1 MTDPSFQLLVQQLH
15 QVTGPQLLV
24 ADENLGGAPFHL
36 LPVETIT
43 LITNRYDIYNQ
54 ACSFGLS
61 CHFNDFD
68 FSSFDDNSFNQVLYR
83 VSKEKPV
90 THHVINRVRRLLI
103 NNGSLVLSGAKTDG
117 IKTYA
122 DKAARYFGTSTT
134 SEKHGSVYRSVVH
147 HQPSSEQP
155 LDDQSYLQ
163 LRPCIPL
170 TPPLNDPLLYSKP
183 GLFGWNKVDQGSAFL
198 AEHLSDFFNR
208 FQSTPQDILDLG
220 CGYGYLSV
228 AAKQFIETT
237 ITATDNNAAA
247 IAACL
252 KNFSLAGIDGEVI
265 AGDCADNIT
274 KKFDAVICNPP
285 FHQGFS
291 TDNQLTQRFVDSC
304 HQHLRTGGMALFV
317 VNRFVPLES
326 CAEPLFQVSK
336 FGENKGFKLVLLEK
350 N

>member
-1 MTDPSFQLLVQQLH
+1 MTDPSFQLLMQQLC

-24 ADENLGGAPFHL
+24 ADENLRGAPLHL
-36 LPVETIT
+36 LLADTIT

-54 ACSFGLS
+54 AQSSGLS

-68 FSSFDDNSFNQVLYR
+68 FSSFGDNSFSQVLYR

-90 THHVINRVRRLLI
+90 SHHVINNSRRLLT
-103 NNGSLVLSGAKTDG
+103 NNGTLILSGAKTDG
-117 IKTYA
+117 IKTYT
-122 DKAARYFGTSTT
+122 DKAARYFGTRATP
-134 SEKHGSVYRSVVH
+134 EKHGSVYRGVIH
-147 HQPSSEQP
+147 HQSSTEQP
-155 LDDQSYLQ
+155 LDDQDYQQ
-163 LRPCIPL
+163 LRPCISL
-170 TPPLNDPLLYSKP
+170 GDYLLYSKP

-198 AEHLSDFFNR
+198 AEHLSDFFGR
-208 FQSTPQDILDLG
+208 FRNTPRHILDLG

-228 AAKQFIETT
+228 AARQCVEAT

-247 IAACL
+247 IAACS
-252 KNFSLAGIDGEVI
+252 KNFLLAGIDGEVI
-265 AGDCADNIT
+265 AGDCAENIG

-285 FHQGFS
+285 FHQGFT
-291 TDNQLTQRFVDSC
+291 TDNQLTQRFVTSC
-304 HQHLRTGGMALFV
+304 HQHLKTGGMALFV

-350 N
+350 H